1 MESRAENTDKHHC
14 RKMTCEFEELILDG
28 HNYPT
33 CSKDIKISSL
43 HGMYEAIVPPA
54 ERIVQLVEPY
64 KYNALYIIRNHI
76 HPDLKSEYVMEE
88 EPSTLWT
95 AIQIHYNNRRQ

>member
-1 MESRAENTDKHHC
+1 
-14 RKMTCEFEELILDG
+14 MTHEFEKLALDE

-33 CSKDIKISSL
+33 WVMDVKITL
-43 HGMYEAIVPPA
+43 ALRGMYEAIFPPA
-54 ERIVQLVEPY
+54 ERIVQFLEPY
-64 KYNALYIIRNHI
+64 KYNALSIIRNYI

-95 AIQIHYNNRRQ
+95 ALQTHYEQ